1 MTKLLLNYEK
11 DNDLSDQYKKD
22 NDLSDLYKKDII
34 EINETQKNILDY
46 INTQD
51 EKIDSIENNL
61 TSADFNTYLGKDN
74 LIMSNNYNI
83 SYKGVLLGGLIGSMF
98 ISPFGY
104 LLGLKAGTIISLS
117 GIVIGSVSS
126 YKLQIL

>member
-11 DNDLSDQYKKD
+11 DDQY
-22 NDLSDLYKKDII
+22 LFGLYKKDLID
-34 EINETQKNILDY
+34 INETQKNILDY
-46 INTQD
+46 INSQD
-51 EKIDSIENNL
+51 VKIDSIERNL
-61 TSADFNTYLGKDN
+61 NGAEFNSNLGKDN
-74 LIMSNNYNI
+74 LIISNNYNI

-104 LLGLKAGTIISLS
+104 LLGLKTGTIISLS
-117 GIVIGSVSS
+117 GMVIGSLSS

>member
-11 DNDLSDQYKKD
+11 DEKDEQYLSG
-22 NDLSDLYKKDII
+22 LYKKDLID
-34 EINETQKNILDY
+34 INETQKNILDY

-51 EKIDSIENNL
+51 EKLDTIENNL
-61 TSADFNTYLGKDN
+61 NRANFNTNLGKDN
-74 LIMSNNYNI
+74 LIISNNYNI

-104 LLGLKAGTIISLS
+104 LLGLKTGTIISLS
-117 GIVIGSVSS
+117 GMLIGSISS
-126 YKLQIL
+126 YKLQAL